1 MPQPR
6 GQKRIPGH
14 GKIMKYGLA
23 ACECG
28 WITIQSISPTQAL
41 VARGRHLVD
50 VRMAAAE

>member
-14 GKIMKYGLA
+14 QYRTAEKRV

-28 WITIQSISPTQAL
+28 WTAPAERSTSAQL
-41 VARGRHLVD
+41 VLRGRHLVD

>member
-14 GKIMKYGLA
+14 RLRIDFHQSG
-23 ACECG
+23 CECG
-28 WITIQSISPTQAL
+28 WWPPAGTTRARAL
-41 VARGRHLVD
+41 VLRGRHLVD